1 MPSATLAIGS
11 AGYNLLE
18 ALEDGDGTAKEDIKV
33 SRSGSSYS
41 IRSKNG
47 EDIENLAIGSQN
59 LPSTIIDASSNVSIF
74 TGLLDFE
81 ASLGKGGDTLS
92 IFGNVEGG
100 RFELDSHEHRNDQL
114 NATLNG
120 RDLLSIRGDLTR
132 GRDSRTE
139 VNRIY
144 SGGNEDTVRITG
156 KVEDAF
162 IFLGSGNDSLS
173 IGGNS
178 FNLDVKGDAGK
189 GDAGNDYIEFR
200 GDAGK
205 LSGGGVRV
213 QGGEGSDT
221 VIFRNVF
228 QGSSAEKNPSF
239 GDYDYDDNTVISD
252 PGTSAVDLGEGND
265 SLVLGK
271 GATNVDVNTGSGKDT
286 VSLNGSFENVQFHLD
301 GANWNYS
308 DDLRA
313 GDRIA
318 ASNGA
323 IFANSTFS
331 SNSNAGDSLIFGS
344 NTTFDGTKVYLS
356 NNEFFDQQGAG
367 RDSLVFGSNS
377 YFLDS
382 TISTGYGSDTIVFG
396 SSSTF
401 GNLAINLGNNDG
413 DGDQIRFAA
422 GTNFEN
428 VSIYG
433 AGSGDTLFIGST
445 AYYYD
450 DLQDNFYSNGG
461 QLWKPA

>member
-11 AGYNLLE
+11 AGYNLLD
-18 ALEDGDGTAKEDIKV
+18 ALEGGNGTAKEDIKV

-41 IRSKNG
+41 IRSKDG
-47 EDIENLAIGSQN
+47 TDIENLAIGSQN
-59 LPSTIIDASSNVSIF
+59 LRPEDGLDASSNVNIF
-74 TGLLDFE
+74 SGLLDFE
-81 ASLGKGGDTLS
+81 ASLDKGGDTLN
-92 IFGNVEGG
+92 IFGDVEGG
-100 RFELDSHEHRNDQL
+100 FFELDSREHRNNQS

-132 GRDSRTE
+132 GSDSRTE

-144 SGGNEDTVRITG
+144 TGGNDDTVRITG

-178 FNLDVKGDAGK
+178 FNLDVT

-200 GDAGK
+200 GDAGT
-205 LSGGGVRV
+205 LSDGGVRV

-228 QGSSAEKNPSF
+228 QGSSAEKDPLF
-239 GDYDYDDNTVISD
+239 GDYDDNTVISD
-252 PGTSAVDLGEGND
+252 PGTSAVDLGKGND

-286 VSLNGSFENVQFHLD
+286 VSLNGSFENVKFHLD
-301 GANWNYS
+301 GVNWREPNTL
-308 DDLRA
+308 DNQG

-323 IFANSTFS
+323 TFTNSTFS
-331 SNSNAGDSLIFGS
+331 SNNNDGDSLIFGS
-344 NTTFDGTKVYLS
+344 NTTFYGTKVYLS
-356 NNEFFDQQGAG
+356 TEESFDRQGG
-367 RDSLVFGSNS
+367 TDSLVFGSNS
-377 YFLDS
+377 LFYDS

-396 SSSTF
+396 SNSIF
-401 GNLAINLGNNDG
+401 ENLAINLGNKDG

-422 GTNFEN
+422 GTDFEN

-461 QLWKPA
+461 HLWKPA

>member
-11 AGYNLLE
+11 AGYNLLD
-18 ALEDGDGTAKEDIKV
+18 ALEDGTAKEDIKV
-33 SRSGSSYS
+33 SRSGTSYS

-59 LPSTIIDASSNVSIF
+59 LRPEDGIDASSNVNIF
-74 TGLLDFE
+74 SGLLDFE
-81 ASLGKGGDTLS
+81 ASLGKGGDTLN

-100 RFELDSHEHRNDQL
+100 RFELDNTDYQNNQL
-114 NATLNG
+114 NPAENG
-120 RDLLSIRGDLTR
+120 KDLLGILGNLTR
-132 GRDSRTE
+132 GSDSRTE

-144 SGGNEDTVRITG
+144 TGGNDDTVRVTG
-156 KVEDAF
+156 TVEDAF

-173 IGGNS
+173 VGGNS
-178 FNLDVKGDAGK
+178 FNLDVK

-205 LSGGGVRV
+205 LSDGGVRV

-228 QGSSAEKNPSF
+228 QGSSAEKDPFF
-239 GDYDYDDNTVISD
+239 GDYDNNSVISD
-252 PGTSAVDLGEGND
+252 PGTSAVDLGKGND

-301 GANWNYS
+301 GVDRNYPTDS
-308 DDLRA
+308 MDNQG

-323 IFANSTFS
+323 TFTNSTFS

-344 NTTFDGTKVYLS
+344 NTTFNGTKVYLS
-356 NNEFFDQQGAG
+356 TDEVFDPQGGRDNG

-377 YFLDS
+377 RFNDS

-396 SSSTF
+396 SKSIF
-401 GNLAINLGNNDG
+401 NNLAINLGNNDG

-445 AYYYD
+445 AYYYNDLKD
-450 DLQDNFYSNGG
+450 DFYNGDN
-461 QLWKPA
+461 LWKQA